1 MSARLPGRVGRWR
14 GRSGGV
20 RRTRWGP
27 ITGRQR
33 VCREE
38 RAAYGAEVPLTTAQ
52 VARGKA
58 VSRSVVLR
66 AVGRGELAGRYAES
80 GRRRLE
86 FDARDVDAWTPPCMR
101 PPPRRHRD
109 DDLLAALRLAADRLG
124 RAPSQND
131 LVRLRVGPS
140 VATLRR
146 RFGAYGAALERADLA
161 PTPRRPAPGRPR
173 SRLAL
178 LAMLRDL
185 ESRLGRPPTCA
196 DALRSPGFPP
206 PSTFARR
213 FGSWRAAVAAA
224 RSDDRR
230 VADP

>member
-1 MSARLPGRVGRWR
+1 
-14 GRSGGV
+14 
-20 RRTRWGP
+20 
-27 ITGRQR
+27 

-38 RAAYGAEVPLTTAQ
+38 RLPYGSEALLTTAQ
-52 VARGKA
+52 VARRKT

-66 AVGRGELAGRYAES
+66 AVGRGELAGRYAEG
-80 GRRRLE
+80 GRRRLL

-101 PPPRRHRD
+101 PPLPHHRD
-109 DDLLAALRLAADRLG
+109 EDLLGALRLAADRLG

-131 LVRLRVGPS
+131 LVRLRAGPS

-146 RFGAYGAALERADLA
+146 RFGGYGAALEHADLA
-161 PTPRRPAPGRPR
+161 PTPRQRAPSRPHSRP
-173 SRLAL
+173 AL

-185 ESRLGRPPTCA
+185 AARLGRPPTCA

-206 PSTFARR
+206 PSTFVRR

-224 RSDDRR
+224 RSDDHR
-230 VADP
+230 VGDP